1 MMKVSDALQMVRSKK
16 NNAVLIEPRDD
27 SDVYEI
33 MTLKDIANKVIAH
46 RRKLHET
53 HVYEIMSKPVL
64 SVTSDMPIPSAA
76 RFLKNFSVSYSMV
89 IENNEITGMVSLNG
103 IVDLWED

>member
-1 MMKVSDALQMVRSKK
+1 MLV
-16 NNAVLIEPRDD
+16 EPRDN
-27 SDVYEI
+27 SDISGI

-64 SVTSDMPIPSAA
+64 SVTSYMPIPSAA
-76 RFLKNFSVSYSMV
+76 RFLKNFSVSYCMV
-89 IENNEITGMVSLNG
+89 IENNEITGMVSLNLM
-103 IVDLWED
+103 VDLWED

>member
-1 MMKVSDALQMVRSKK
+1 MLV
-16 NNAVLIEPRDD
+16 EPRDD
-27 SDVYEI
+27 SDIYGI
-33 MTLKDIANKVIAH
+33 MTLKDIDRKVIAH
-46 RRKLHET
+46 RRQLHEA
-53 HVYEIMSKPVL
+53 HVYEIISKPVL

-103 IVDLWED
+103 MVDLWED